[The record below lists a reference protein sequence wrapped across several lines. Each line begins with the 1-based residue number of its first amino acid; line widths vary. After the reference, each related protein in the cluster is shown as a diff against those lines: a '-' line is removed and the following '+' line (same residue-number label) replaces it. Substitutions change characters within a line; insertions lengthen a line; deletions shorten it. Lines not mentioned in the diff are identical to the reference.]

1 MLPIGDWLCNHNLP
15 PTSTTRGSEVLGDEA
30 LTYALI
36 SYMVRPSQVPDEVVA
51 LLAGSIFSKMLKF
64 QEEN

>member
-15 PTSTTRGSEVLGDEA
+15 PTSTTRGFEVLGDEA
-30 LTYALI
+30 LAYALI
-36 SYMVRPSQVPDEVVA
+36 SYMVRPSQVPDEVIA
-51 LLAGSIFSKMLKF
+51 LLAGGIFSKMLKS